1 MIDLKQGLYNLRK
14 DLLDN
19 GYEIETERW
28 QGGTDHPGFL
38 EILHADM
45 QAQMYDN
52 KTIASANLKASQPW
66 ADIHFQER
74 VGIYENVA
82 PADSRLGKKGEKTH
96 PQAEGSSASSQF
108 LGLLGFVKLL
118 QPS

>member
-1 MIDLKQGLYNLRK
+1 MINLKQGLHNLRK

-52 KTIASANLKASQPW
+52 QSTASEELIYISKNVLAVSHLIHHHHIAC
-66 ADIHFQER
+66 
-74 VGIYENVA
+74 G
-82 PADSRLGKKGEKTH
+82 
-96 PQAEGSSASSQF
+96 
-108 LGLLGFVKLL
+108 
-118 QPS
+118 